1 MDVFFPN
8 AFDDLTIAKESEDET
23 TANMKMVFKNVAREF
38 EKMIEQQSWMSR
50 STKRS
55 AKEKVQAMKINVG
68 ERTPNTMEY
77 GKLTEKITDD
87 DYIAN
92 ILAIGNYHFDSL
104 VKKLNK
110 PILSL
115 SPYPEQ
121 QFGAFYFHQKNEFTI
136 LTGLLHG
143 LLGTGVNFDIPLG
156 LIYGG
161 LMVIGHEMFHG
172 FDDTGSLFD
181 KEGMRFNWWRPKE
194 AKIYEERIKCLVRKP
209 LSLGIKT
216 ITFSGVTVSELQYPI

>member
-1 MDVFFPN
+1 
-8 AFDDLTIAKESEDET
+8 
-23 TANMKMVFKNVAREF
+23 MVFKNVAREF
-38 EKMIEQQSWMSR
+38 ENIIDEQSWMSR
-50 STKRS
+50 ATKRS

-68 ERTPNTMEY
+68 ERTPATMEY
-77 GKLTEKITDD
+77 RQLTERIADD

-110 PILSL
+110 PIQAETLL
-115 SPYPEQ
+115 PEQ
-121 QFGAFYFHQKNEFTI
+121 VHNAFYDTGRNEFTI
-136 LTGLLHG
+136 FTGLLRG
-143 LLGTGVNFDIPLG
+143 LLGFGVNFDIPLG

-161 LMVIGHEMFHG
+161 LSVIGHEMFHG

-194 AKIYEERIKCLVRKP
+194 SKIYEE
-209 LSLGIKT
+209 KT
-216 ITFSGVTVSELQYPI
+216 